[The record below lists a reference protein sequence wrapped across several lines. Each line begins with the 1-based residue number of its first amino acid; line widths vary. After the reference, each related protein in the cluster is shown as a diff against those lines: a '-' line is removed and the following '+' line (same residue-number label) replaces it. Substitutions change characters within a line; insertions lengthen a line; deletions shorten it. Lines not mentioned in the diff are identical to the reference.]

1 MDIYGNLLAVLLISC
16 HAMQQ
21 EWILAVTTEWLAI
34 LVRKVLC
41 QMDVSGLLKNSMH
54 TTPDLRRSRNSDR
67 KTNRKQTARRTD
79 AKNCKGSEDDIAFQ
93 KLHLMDL
100 SKRGIGGCK
109 RMTGQTQLKCE
120 VHFLVVHLM
129 TVCSC
134 NPRRRKWCWQNWLVS
149 PFWRQMC
156 RWFAHCTGTIWGS
169 VKPSW
174 PKSLRC
180 WSLFV
185 LPAVLTTQ
193 GKLDVFFMMPC

>member
-1 MDIYGNLLAVLLISC
+1 MPCHATGMDTSC
-16 HAMQQ
+16 HDRVVGHFGSQGTLSDGCFWTIWKTQCILHQTLGDQ
-21 EWILAVTTEWLAI
+21 EIQT
-34 LVRKVLC
+34 
-41 QMDVSGLLKNSMH
+41 G
-54 TTPDLRRSRNSDR
+54 
-67 KTNRKQTARRTD
+67 KQTGSRQPGGQTQRTAR
-79 AKNCKGSEDDIAFQ
+79 GSEDDIAFQ